1 MKFNKYGHPYQWTI
15 SKKTAFHAEEDE
27 TIPRSLL
34 KLNFT
39 PLSSIPGLIGQN
51 ALIGIIYLLKNLLF
65 IDSNNTFFFT
75 TTNTFSLYF
84 TDVIGI
90 VIDKKRQRSFS
101 TGDKHHIIREYALI
115 NQEYAT
121 SCLNN
126 ILYILNNVPK

>member
-65 IDSNNTFFFT
+65 ID
-75 TTNTFSLYF
+75 
-84 TDVIGI
+84 
-90 VIDKKRQRSFS
+90 
-101 TGDKHHIIREYALI
+101 
-115 NQEYAT
+115 
-121 SCLNN
+121 
-126 ILYILNNVPK
+126 